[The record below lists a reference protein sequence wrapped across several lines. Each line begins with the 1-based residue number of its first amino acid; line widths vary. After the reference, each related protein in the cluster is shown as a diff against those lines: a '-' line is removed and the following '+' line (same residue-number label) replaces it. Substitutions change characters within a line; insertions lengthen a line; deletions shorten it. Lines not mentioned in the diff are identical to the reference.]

1 MRVLLVED
9 EVDLANA
16 IGKAFAANNIDYR
29 IVNDGQS
36 TLTIDLT
43 PFDLIILDVGLP
55 DINGF
60 VICQIIRTRSPI
72 PIIFLSGH
80 DDEEE
85 LLAGFDSGGDDYVKK
100 PFSMRELIARINAV
114 VNRRAPANIENVLIV
129 GDLELDVRRHRVVY
143 GGDEVEL
150 TRKEFDLLELLVSHP
165 NQLLLREEILDRVWG
180 ADHFGPMKTLDVHMA
195 TLRKKLPA
203 ANAIETVRGLGY
215 RFVPRA
221 VAGFSSS

>member
-100 PFSMRELIARINAV
+100 PFSLRELIARINAV

-143 GGDEVEL
+143 AGDEVEL
-150 TRKEFDLLELLVSHP
+150 TRKEFDLLEFLVSHP
-165 NQLLLREEILDRVWG
+165 NQLLLREEILNRVWG

-203 ANAIETVRGLGY
+203 ANAIETVRRLGY

>member
-80 DDEEE
+80 DDEDE

-143 GGDEVEL
+143 AGDEVEL

>member
-114 VNRRAPANIENVLIV
+114 VDRRAPANIENVLIV

>member
-60 VICQIIRTRSPI
+60 VICQIIRTRSSI

-143 GGDEVEL
+143 AGDEVEL

>member
-60 VICQIIRTRSPI
+60 VIC
-72 PIIFLSGH
+72 
-80 DDEEE
+80 
-85 LLAGFDSGGDDYVKK
+85 
-100 PFSMRELIARINAV
+100 
-114 VNRRAPANIENVLIV
+114 
-129 GDLELDVRRHRVVY
+129 
-143 GGDEVEL
+143 
-150 TRKEFDLLELLVSHP
+150 
-165 NQLLLREEILDRVWG
+165 
-180 ADHFGPMKTLDVHMA
+180 
-195 TLRKKLPA
+195 
-203 ANAIETVRGLGY
+203 
-215 RFVPRA
+215 
-221 VAGFSSS
+221 

>member
-16 IGKAFAANNIDYR
+16 IGKAFAANNIGYH

-36 TLTIDLT
+36 TLTIDLA
-43 PFDLIILDVGLP
+43 PYDLIVLDVGLP

-60 VICQIIRTRSPI
+60 VVCQIIRTRSSI

-100 PFSMRELIARINAV
+100 PFSVRELIARINAV
-114 VNRRAPANIENVLIV
+114 VNRTVPASTAKVMSI
-129 GDLELDVRRHRVVY
+129 GDLEIDIRRHRVMY
-143 GGDEVEL
+143 AGQDVEL
-150 TRKEFDLLELLVSHP
+150 TRKEFDILELLASHP

-195 TLRKKLPA
+195 TLRKKLPV

-215 RFVPRA
+215 RFVSRA
-221 VAGFSSS
+221 FAGFSSS

>member
-80 DDEEE
+80 DDEDE

>member
-36 TLTIDLT
+36 TLTIDLI

-60 VICQIIRTRSPI
+60 VVCQIIRTRSSI

-80 DDEEE
+80 DDEAE

-100 PFSMRELIARINAV
+100 PFSVRELIARINAV
-114 VNRRAPANIENVLIV
+114 VNRTVPASTAKVMSIGE
-129 GDLELDVRRHRVVY
+129 LEIDIRRHRVMY
-143 GGDEVEL
+143 AGQNVEL
-150 TRKEFDLLELLVSHP
+150 TRKEFDILELLASHP

-195 TLRKKLPA
+195 TLRKKLPV

-215 RFVPRA
+215 RFVSRA
-221 VAGFSSS
+221 FAGFSSS

>member
-16 IGKAFAANNIDYR
+16 IGKVFAANNIDYH

-36 TLTIDLT
+36 TLTIDLA

-60 VICQIIRTRSPI
+60 VVCQIIRTRSSI

-100 PFSMRELIARINAV
+100 PFSVRELIARINAV
-114 VNRRAPANIENVLIV
+114 VNRSVPASTAKVMSI
-129 GDLELDVRRHRVVY
+129 GDLEIDIRRHRVMY
-143 GGDEVEL
+143 AGQDVEL
-150 TRKEFDLLELLVSHP
+150 TRKEFDILELLASHP

-195 TLRKKLPA
+195 TLRKKLPV

>member
-60 VICQIIRTRSPI
+60 VICQIIRTRSSI

-80 DDEEE
+80 DDEDE

-143 GGDEVEL
+143 AGDEVEL

>member
-16 IGKAFAANNIDYR
+16 IGKAFAANNINFR

-80 DDEEE
+80 DDEDE

-129 GDLELDVRRHRVVY
+129 GELELDVRRHRVVY
-143 GGDEVEL
+143 AGDEVEL

>member
-80 DDEEE
+80 DDEDE

-100 PFSMRELIARINAV
+100 PFSMRELVARINAV

-143 GGDEVEL
+143 AGDEVEL

>member
-36 TLTIDLT
+36 TLTIDLA

-60 VICQIIRTRSPI
+60 VVCQIIRTRSSI

-100 PFSMRELIARINAV
+100 PFSVRELIARINAV
-114 VNRRAPANIENVLIV
+114 VNRSVPAATAKVMSIGE
-129 GDLELDVRRHRVVY
+129 LEIDIRRHRVMY
-143 GGDEVEL
+143 AGQNVEL
-150 TRKEFDLLELLVSHP
+150 TRKEFDILELLASHP

-195 TLRKKLPA
+195 TLRKKLPV